1 MVDFTDVAEL
11 MFIKIQS
18 CTDPDMTELFRI
30 SDVYHVKIIDYSP
43 SSVLLERVK
52 TEEKNDELIRLLEQ
66 RFTNKLEIIRGGSVA
81 VDAIIM

>member
-1 MVDFTDVAEL
+1 
-11 MFIKIQS
+11 
-18 CTDPDMTELFRI
+18 MTELFRI
-30 SDVYHVKIIDYSP
+30 AVVYHVKIIDYSP

-66 RFTNKLEIIRGGSVA
+66 RFTNKFEIIRGGSVA